1 MSASPS
7 YTRLLSDVSGRLGQ
21 EPGTGSVADTVLPS
35 VVEAFGAAIGTIALF
50 HSPSTLRLVGLVGA
64 AHQPR
69 LRRTWE
75 QFDVGAG
82 VPLAETAR
90 SGEPVWIPDVD
101 ADGVRA
107 RYPGW
112 PAESTNRSLCV
123 VPMCSGGRLI
133 GVLGLSWTAPRSFR
147 DDDKDALLAV
157 GSITAAACAVGGQ
170 ALGRRLGVVDS
181 DTYRDDVHLAHLV
194 RSSATAVPRTVGTVG
209 ASGAP
214 TLSWLLEAP
223 NDAALGIA
231 GEGVLALA
239 RRHGSPPGVAA
250 RHVADLCDEMRGRAA
265 GVVLQVGPGAA
276 WVAVAGI
283 NDCVVLSAPVV
294 AGRGVMSFADATTAA
309 DEHVVVPDRDGAVV
323 LALLLA
329 EDGEDAA
336 TEQVVAVARAE
347 FDRRRGRTA
356 EALLERVGERL
367 GEHGLDGALLGALA
381 VVVAPRP
388 GEVVLRR
395 RLPARPL
402 AVPLA
407 RRFALAAL
415 GPEPD
420 ADTAFRLGLA
430 VDELVSNASRH
441 SEDVLEVTVRPTS
454 TGLRVEVTDDDDRT
468 PGPRTPRPPPGGE
481 LPESGRGL
489 VLLEAVAEQWGVVRR
504 EQGGKTVWAH
514 VRT

>member
-7 YTRLLSDVSGRLGQ
+7 YARLLSDVSGRLGQ
-21 EPGTGSVADTVLPS
+21 ADGTDSVADTVLPS
-35 VVEAFGAAIGTIALF
+35 VVEAFGAAVGTIALF
-50 HSPSTLRLVGLVGA
+50 HSPSTLRLAGVVGIDR
-64 AHQPR
+64 QPQ

-90 SGEPVWIPDVD
+90 TGEPVWIPDVD
-101 ADGVRA
+101 GDGVRA
-107 RYPGW
+107 RYPAW
-112 PAESTNRSLCV
+112 PAESVNRSVCV

-133 GVLGLSWTAPRSFR
+133 GVLGLTWTAPRSFR
-147 DDDKDALLAV
+147 DDEKDVLLAV

-181 DTYRDDVHLAHLV
+181 ETHRDDVHLAHLV
-194 RSSATAVPRTVGTVG
+194 RSTATAVPRTVGTVG

-223 NDAALGIA
+223 NDAALGVA
-231 GEGVLALA
+231 CEGVLALA

-250 RHVADLCDEMRGRAA
+250 RHVADLCHEMRGRAA
-265 GVVLQVGPGAA
+265 GVALQVGPGAA

-283 NDCVVLSAPVV
+283 DDCVVLSRPGLAGPGV
-294 AGRGVMSFADATTAA
+294 ATHAGAVTAA
-309 DEHVVVPDRDGAVV
+309 DEHVVVPDGDGALV

-329 EDGEDAA
+329 EHGDDAR
-336 TEQVVAVARAE
+336 TDDVVAVARAE
-347 FDRRRGRTA
+347 FDRGRGLSA
-356 EALLERVGERL
+356 EELLERVGERL
-367 GEHGLDGALLGALA
+367 GEHGLDSALLGALA
-381 VVVAPRP
+381 VVVAPRS

-415 GPEPD
+415 GPDPD
-420 ADTAFRLGLA
+420 PDTAFRLGLA
-430 VDELVSNASRH
+430 VDELVSNATRH
-441 SEDVLEVTVRPTS
+441 CEEVLEVTVRPTA

-468 PGPRTPRPPPGGE
+468 PGPRTPPQPAGGE

-489 VLLEAVAEQWGVVRR
+489 VLLEAVAEQWGVVTR

>member
-1 MSASPS
+1 MTASPS
-7 YTRLLSDVSGRLGQ
+7 YTRLLSEVSGRLGLAD
-21 EPGTGSVADTVLPS
+21 GVDSVPDTVLPA
-35 VVEAFGAAIGTIALF
+35 VVEAFGADIGTIALF
-50 HSPSTLRLVGLVGA
+50 HSPSTLRLAGVVGMD
-64 AHQPR
+64 HQPQ

-75 QFDVGAG
+75 HFDIGAG

-90 SGEPVWIPDVD
+90 TGEPVWIPDAD
-101 ADGVRA
+101 LDGVRA

-112 PAESTNRSLCV
+112 PSESGNRSVCV

-133 GVLGLSWTAPRSFR
+133 GVLGLAWTAPRGFN
-147 DDDKDALLAV
+147 DDEKDALLAV

-194 RSSATAVPRTVGTVG
+194 RNTATAVPRTVGTVG

-223 NDAALGIA
+223 NDAALGVA
-231 GEGVLALA
+231 CEGVLALA

-250 RHVADLCDEMRGRAA
+250 RHVVDLCDEMRGRAA

-283 NDCVVLSAPVV
+283 NDCVVLSTPVTATGV
-294 AGRGVMSFADATTAA
+294 ATFADAATAA
-309 DEHVVVPDRDGAVV
+309 DEQVIVPDREGAVV

-329 EDGEDAA
+329 GHGPDAP
-336 TEQVVAVARAE
+336 TDEVVAVARAE
-347 FDRRRGRTA
+347 FDRGGRLTA
-356 EALLERVGERL
+356 EELLERVGERL

-388 GEVVLRR
+388 GPVVLRR

-420 ADTAFRLGLA
+420 PDTAFRLGLA
-430 VDELVSNASRH
+430 VDELVSNATRH
-441 SEDVLEVTVRPTS
+441 SEDVLEVTVRPTD
-454 TGLRVEVTDDDDRT
+454 TGLRVEVTDDDDRS
-468 PGPRTPRPPPGGE
+468 PGPRTPPSPPGGE

-489 VLLEAVAEQWGVVRR
+489 VLLEAVAEQWGVVTR